1 MHNALNAWNDVLDNP
16 MDFAPYNIGDR
27 ICQMVVIPYPNVV
40 LKEVDELSESV
51 RGTNGFGSTGN

>member
-1 MHNALNAWNDVLDNP
+1 